1 MNPSTSSPSPLVWP
15 PAPLGWASVGHTP
28 AADRLPPTPS
38 GMPHPPVFCWAI
50 QGVSQR
56 ILALLASLA
65 CLGLP
70 LGGGKAWADAPGTA
84 DAWSSPASTN
94 APSGGITNQAGPALS
109 VNSAG
114 TNQTKEGLWRE
125 LLLSAERPASP
136 TNGPARSAA
145 PTSLRPAGSAGGTAP
160 ASSDPV
166 LAAHTQGKRLYDFR
180 ADNLE
185 LKTALAMFAR
195 ANRLN
200 IVPDNDLA
208 GQVTLDVR
216 ELPLDEMMQALLEA
230 ADCVWYEKNNL
241 IRVRNTETRI
251 FNVDYLRLS
260 RKNSVHNS
268 ADLNDGASG
277 GGGSGGGGSGSS
289 GGGSSGSSGSSGGSS
304 GGTSVSG
311 GGGSSVS
318 LSAENPVDFWA
329 DLEKEVLTMLTP
341 QGKSTVNKTA
351 GLIQV
356 TDRPSAL
363 KRLERYLTVTGS
375 HVHRQVE
382 IDAKVYDV
390 TLSDQFQFGIDW
402 NQAAKAYGGQLN
414 YGPSTLPQSIGSAAT
429 GPSALTLLF
438 TNFNTTALVDALKLQ
453 GKVEVVTKP
462 RIRTLNNQTAL
473 IKVGEERAFFST
485 ATTYLPGTSQTT
497 AIQQSQVQMVTFG
510 TILSLT
516 PQISSDGW
524 ISLDISPVLSRQ
536 TGVETTGN
544 AATGQ
549 TTAPDMETKQATA
562 LVRVR
567 DGTTILMGGL
577 IQTENDKNERKIP
590 LLGDIPYLGK
600 LFTGTFTYKRKT
612 ELVILVTPHI
622 VEDSEGDA
630 AETATVPEP
639 LAFHESSLK

>member
-1 MNPSTSSPSPLVWP
+1 MNPNTSSSSLRGRP
-15 PAPLGWASVGHTP
+15 PAPLGWASGGQT
-28 AADRLPPTPS
+28 AAAGRPTQAPLA
-38 GMPHPPVFCWAI
+38 VA
-50 QGVSQR
+50 QR
-56 ILALLASLA
+56 TDSRRGSRRIVRRTLAVLAGLA
-65 CLGLP
+65 CLGSPVSRGRL
-70 LGGGKAWADAPGTA
+70 WAAAEPAG
-84 DAWSSPASTN
+84 PASTN
-94 APSGGITNQAGPALS
+94 SVASAETNPAGPAAVATPEAAS
-109 VNSAG
+109 TS
-114 TNQTKEGLWRE
+114 
-125 LLLSAERPASP
+125 RPPP
-136 TNGPARSAA
+136 TEATGSTDPA
-145 PTSLRPAGSAGGTAP
+145 P
-160 ASSDPV
+160 SDSI
-166 LAAHTQGKRLYDFR
+166 LAAHAKDKRLYDFR
-180 ADNLE
+180 AENLD
-185 LKTALAMFAR
+185 LKTALAIFAR

-200 IVPDNDLA
+200 IVPDTDIA

-216 ELPLDEMMQALLEA
+216 DLPLDEMMQALLEA

-260 RKNSVHNS
+260 RRNTVRNS
-268 ADLNDGASG
+268 ADLNDGSSMG
-277 GGGSGGGGSGSS
+277 GGVGGAGGSS
-289 GGGSSGSSGSSGGSS
+289 GGGAGGGGLSSVTGS
-304 GGTSVSG
+304 
-311 GGGSSVS
+311 GGSSVS
-318 LSAENPVDFWA
+318 LSAENPVEFWA
-329 DLEKEVLTMLTP
+329 ELEKEVLTMLTP

-363 KRLERYLTVTGS
+363 KRLERYLTVAGA

-402 NQAAKAYGGQLN
+402 NQAAKLYGGQLN
-414 YGPSTLPQSIGSAAT
+414 YGASTLPQSIGSAST

-438 TNFNTTALVDALKLQ
+438 TNFNTSAFVDALKLQ

-473 IKVGEERAFFST
+473 IKVGEDRAFFST
-485 ATTYLPGTSQTT
+485 ATTYLPGTTQTT
-497 AIQQSQVQMVTFG
+497 PIQQSQVQMVTFG

-516 PQISSDGW
+516 PQVSSDGW

-544 AATGQ
+544 AETGQ

-567 DGTTILMGGL
+567 DGTTIVMGGL

-622 VEDSEGDA
+622 VADPEGDA
-630 AETATVPEP
+630 AEATTVPEP
-639 LAFHESSLK
+639 LAFHDGPKVNPPTR